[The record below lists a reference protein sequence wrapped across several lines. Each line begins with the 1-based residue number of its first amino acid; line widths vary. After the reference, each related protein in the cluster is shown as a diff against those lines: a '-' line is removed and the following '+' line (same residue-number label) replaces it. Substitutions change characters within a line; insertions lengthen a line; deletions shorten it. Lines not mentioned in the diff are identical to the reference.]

1 MNPRLPSG
9 ECESRPFPLATAYA
23 NQVCKAKQTHYE
35 KTHLEIIIAGLT
47 PRTGFAQ
54 LFMRNI

>member
-23 NQVCKAKQTHYE
+23 NQVCKAKQTH
-35 KTHLEIIIAGLT
+35 LELIIAGLT